1 MFAQEM
7 TSKLKTINDDIFGQC
22 NVAHYYVDSGYAI
35 EGHIYI
41 VKCLKLISHDST
53 VHDITQ
59 NGKQR

>member
-7 TSKLKTINDDIFGQC
+7 TSKLKTIKMMIFM
-22 NVAHYYVDSGYAI
+22 VAHYYVDSGYAI